1 MHAHTYMSI
10 FSGCVSFQYN
20 YMVSCPHR
28 DMLLSVGVAIDIY
41 FKLAQGF
48 QPLMYNFMSL
58 YKTKCLI
65 VMLGCAMASP
75 GQCISSP
82 S

>member
-1 MHAHTYMSI
+1 MHPHTYLSI

-20 YMVSCPHR
+20 YIDSCPHR
-28 DMLLSVGVAIDIY
+28 DMLLSVGSAIGIY
-41 FKLAQGF
+41 FKLVQGF
-48 QPLMYNFMSL
+48 QPLMYNFISV
-58 YKTKCLI
+58 YKTKLI

-75 GQCISSP
+75 EQCISSP